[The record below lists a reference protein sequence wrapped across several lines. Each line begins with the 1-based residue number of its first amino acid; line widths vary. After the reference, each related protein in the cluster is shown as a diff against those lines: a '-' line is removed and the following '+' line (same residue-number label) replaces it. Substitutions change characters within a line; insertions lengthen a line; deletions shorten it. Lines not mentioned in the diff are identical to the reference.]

1 VPGGKRN
8 GFIEKEQ
15 LRVTSLG
22 NHGSVTALEF
32 QDACNP
38 APALVGAHDFSVAVV
53 QCAATVAHH
62 RAASGRSKDVSEG
75 GYAVLQWYAQINITP
90 LQAILMRIIAACGS
104 LGRCIKKH
112 FAHLRTWILKTSYFA
127 GIDFRLK

>member
-1 VPGGKRN
+1 VPGGKSN

-22 NHGSVTALEF
+22 HHCSVTAFEF

-62 RAASGRSKDVSEG
+62 RAASWRSKDVSEG
-75 GYAVLQWYAQINITP
+75 HSVILHFIDIPATANTENEPAV
-90 LQAILMRIIAACGS
+90 
-104 LGRCIKKH
+104 
-112 FAHLRTWILKTSYFA
+112 
-127 GIDFRLK
+127 